1 MYQFH
6 DSYYSYCIISPH
18 FFKYLCILDIPKDY
32 ADYCIM
38 NDFDVTWSF
47 AFGGLTGP
55 GNASFLR
62 WKRGKITYKYQ

>member
-6 DSYYSYCIISPH
+6 DPYCITSLQ
-18 FFKYLCILDIPKDY
+18 FYVFLSLAIPKDY

-47 AFGGLTGP
+47 AFGGLTGR
-55 GNASFLR
+55 AIL
-62 WKRGKITYKYQ
+62 